1 MLIVDAQIHLWTGG
15 VAPPHHWRAPFAME
29 DALREMD
36 AAGVDRAINCP
47 AIWDPAANKYAI
59 AAARA
64 HPDRFAT
71 LGWFDT
77 ARPAEADFVD
87 RFVAQPGML
96 GLRFVLVSPA
106 QQALLR
112 AGALEWIWAAA
123 DRLALPVG
131 LIVPGECNG
140 ELARIAGQ
148 YPRLRLLIDHI
159 GIRPFLKLPEAA
171 GELDAI
177 LDLARFPNVAVKATG
192 TPSMAVDEYPFAS
205 IHPVLKRTFDA
216 FGPRRMFW
224 GTDYTRMTCSWHQCV
239 RQFTAELDWLGGE
252 DLEWVMGRGV
262 CAWTGW
268 PVRTGTATA

>member
-15 VAPPHHWRAPFAME
+15 QAPPHHWRSPFTVD
-29 DALREMD
+29 DALRDMD

-47 AIWDPAANKYAI
+47 AIWDPAANDYAV

-64 HPDRFAT
+64 HPDWFAT

-77 ARPAEADFVD
+77 ARPAEDGFVE

-112 AGALEWIWAAA
+112 ERALDWIWAAA

-131 LIVPGECNG
+131 LIVPADLNG
-140 ELARIAGQ
+140 ELARLAER
-148 YPRLRLLIDHI
+148 YPRMRLLIDHL

-171 GELDAI
+171 ADLDGI

-192 TPSMAVDEYPFAS
+192 TPSMATDAYPFAS
-205 IHPVLKRTFDA
+205 IHPVLRRVFDA
-216 FGPRRMFW
+216 FGPQRMFW
-224 GTDYTRMTCSWHQCV
+224 GTDFTRMTCSWRDCV
-239 RQFTAELDWLGGE
+239 TLFTEELDWLAGD
-252 DLEWVMGRGV
+252 DLAWVMGRGV

-268 PVRTGTATA
+268 PAEGG

>member
-1 MLIVDAQIHLWTGG
+1 MLIVDSQIHLWKGG
-15 VAPPHHWRAPFAME
+15 KAPPHHWRSPFTIE
-29 DALREMD
+29 DALRDMA

-47 AIWDPAANKYAI
+47 AIWDPEANDYAVT
-59 AAARA
+59 AARR

-77 ARPAEADFVD
+77 SRPADEAFVE
-87 RFVAQPGML
+87 RFVGQPGML
-96 GLRFVLVSPA
+96 GLRFVLVSPP

-112 AGALEWIWAAA
+112 DRALDWIWAAA

-140 ELARIAGQ
+140 ELARIAER

-159 GIRPFLKLPEAA
+159 GIRPFAKLPEAA
-171 GELDAI
+171 ADLDGI

-192 TPSMAVDEYPFAS
+192 TPSMATDEYPFAS
-205 IHPVLKRTFDA
+205 IHPVLERTFDA
-216 FGPRRMFW
+216 FGPKRMFW
-224 GTDYTRMTCSWHQCV
+224 GTDYTRMACSWSECV
-239 RQFTAELDWLGGE
+239 RLFTEELGWLDGD

-262 CAWTGW
+262 CVWTGW
-268 PVRTGTATA
+268 SIGSGRP

>member
-15 VAPPHHWRAPFAME
+15 QAPPHHWRSPFTVD
-29 DALREMD
+29 DALRGMD

-47 AIWDPAANKYAI
+47 AIWGPAANDYAV
-59 AAARA
+59 AAALA

-77 ARPAEADFVD
+77 ARPAEDGFVE

-96 GLRFVLVSPA
+96 GLRFVLVSPV

-112 AGALEWIWAAA
+112 ERALDWIWAAA

-131 LIVPGECNG
+131 LIVPADLNG
-140 ELARIAGQ
+140 ELARLAER
-148 YPRLRLLIDHI
+148 YPRMRLLIDHL

-171 GELDAI
+171 ADLDGI

-192 TPSMAVDEYPFAS
+192 TPSMATDAYPFAS
-205 IHPVLKRTFDA
+205 IHPVLRRVFDA
-216 FGPRRMFW
+216 FGPQRMFW
-224 GTDYTRMTCSWHQCV
+224 GTDFTRMTCSWRDCV
-239 RQFTAELDWLGGE
+239 TLFTEELDWLVAD
-252 DLEWVMGRGV
+252 DLAWVMGRGV

-268 PVRTGTATA
+268 PAEGG